1 MISKLKINF
10 IQREKG
16 KDFFFNNSKRIM
28 VFILTTS
35 ILIGCA
41 SSKIVVNPSSIQTTL
56 KSIGTSPDSAGTLIY
71 EGAVFPIVGSN
82 LKQIFSYERRVK
94 EEKEILSA
102 THITRDM
109 EKNTIVTQ
117 TARYNAKKE
126 LREFE
131 YINGQVGYIAKAE
144 IVGKLIRFKLT
155 DNSGQVTSSE
165 EEVNEPLAVGPT
177 LFGLIAE
184 HWEDMSKGNSFFL
197 RFVVAEQK
205 QSYRFEV
212 RKLLD
217 NNGITRFEMKA
228 TNWLIGL
235 FIAPFQFDYD
245 SSKRTIIT
253 YQGRV
258 PPMLLVDGKLKELD
272 ARVSYTH
279 WAVYR

>member
-1 MISKLKINF
+1 
-10 IQREKG
+10 
-16 KDFFFNNSKRIM
+16 M

-41 SSKIVVNPSSIQTTL
+41 SSKIVVNPSIQTTL

>member
-41 SSKIVVNPSSIQTTL
+41 SSKIVVNPSIQTTL

-165 EEVNEPLAVGPT
+165 EEVNEPLAVGP
-177 LFGLIAE
+177 
-184 HWEDMSKGNSFFL
+184 S
-197 RFVVAEQK
+197 
-205 QSYRFEV
+205 
-212 RKLLD
+212 
-217 NNGITRFEMKA
+217 
-228 TNWLIGL
+228 
-235 FIAPFQFDYD
+235 
-245 SSKRTIIT
+245 
-253 YQGRV
+253 
-258 PPMLLVDGKLKELD
+258 
-272 ARVSYTH
+272 
-279 WAVYR
+279 